1 MMRLALVLL
10 ALVPAG
16 AGFGEATASGTV
28 LGVDEMRVEL
38 QVEIAGAG
46 SVVAH
51 LIEPGGEQQTVALRD
66 RGGGEFGGFIETR
79 RVDLVVVF
87 ESLGNEPRQSAPLRF
102 SELGVSRTA
111 LGMDPPLA
119 QVVESDGD
127 DNSQWGWLG
136 LGLGAAALSLVA
148 IWALGGD
155 SKRRTED
162 LIDTQDGNGRA
173 RGEHESA
180 DSSEDLEG

>member
-1 MMRLALVLL
+1 MIRLVLVLL

-16 AGFGEATASGTV
+16 SGFGEATASGTV

-66 RGGGEFGGFIETR
+66 RGAGVFGGFIETR

-87 ESLGNEPRQSAPLRF
+87 ETLGDEPRQSEPLRF
-102 SELGVSRTA
+102 SDLGVSRTA

-119 QVVESDGD
+119 QVVDSESDE
-127 DNSQWGWLG
+127 NSQWLWLG
-136 LGLGAAALSLVA
+136 VGLGAAALSLVA

-155 SKRRTED
+155 SNRSD
-162 LIDTQDGNGRA
+162 
-173 RGEHESA
+173 ESA
-180 DSSEDLEG
+180 TVDGVPDEPATVGNDVIS

>member
-1 MMRLALVLL
+1 MIRLALVLL

-16 AGFGEATASGTV
+16 SGFGEATATGTV
-28 LGVDEMRVEL
+28 LGADEMRVEL
-38 QVEIAGAG
+38 QIEIAGAG

-51 LIEPGGEQQTVALRD
+51 LIEPGEEQQTVSLRD

-87 ESLGNEPRQSAPLRF
+87 ETLGDDPRQSEPLRF
-102 SELGVSRTA
+102 SQLGVSRTA

-119 QVVESDGD
+119 QVVDSEGD

-136 LGLGAAALSLVA
+136 LGLGAAALSMVA
-148 IWALGGD
+148 IWALGAD
-155 SKRRTED
+155 SKHPDKGLADDRSPD
-162 LIDTQDGNGRA
+162 VND
-173 RGEHESA
+173 ESA
-180 DSSEDLEG
+180 PDESAAWDG

>member
-1 MMRLALVLL
+1 MIRLALVLL

-16 AGFGEATASGTV
+16 SGFGEATATGTV

-51 LIEPGGEQQTVALRD
+51 LIEPGGQQQTISLRD
-66 RGGGEFGGFIETR
+66 RGGGEFGGFIDTR

-87 ESLGNEPRQSAPLRF
+87 ETLGNDPLQSEPLRF

-119 QVVESDGD
+119 QVVDSEGD

-155 SKRRTED
+155 SKRRAD
-162 LIDTQDGNGRA
+162 D
-173 RGEHESA
+173 ESLDA
-180 DSSEDLEG
+180 PDDSATVTASD